1 MLAERYRPKSFD
13 EVIGQPKIIAALK
26 WYIDQHGATQS
37 KSGLA
42 ALLTG
47 PSGSGKTT
55 LAECAARYWG
65 CTDFDVHHVESAQ
78 CDVEALRKLAGNMRI
93 YGAGRDGRK
102 MYLIDEVHTIT
113 GRAADRMLSLLEELP
128 AHVLMV
134 GTTTESAWT
143 DGILL
148 SRWIRFD
155 LQKVSSAAVAC
166 HLERVATN
174 EGLPIPS
181 DPKWAEKLVKYHGLN
196 IRDQL
201 NQLPARLLGGMAVA
215 A

>member
-13 EVIGQPKIIAALK
+13 EVIGQDKTIAAMR
-26 WYIDQHGATQS
+26 WYLDQNT
-37 KSGLA
+37 GLA
-42 ALLTG
+42 MLLTG

-65 CTDFDVHHVESAQ
+65 TTDFDIHRVESAQ
-78 CDVEALRKLAGNMRI
+78 CDVSTLRDLADNAHV
-93 YGAGRDGRK
+93 YGAWRGGRK

-113 GRAADRMLSLLEELP
+113 GRAADRMLSLLEGLP
-128 AHVLMV
+128 SHVLLI
-134 GTTTESAWT
+134 GTTTESQWT

-155 LQKVSSAAVAC
+155 LQKVNSAEVAR
-166 HLERVATN
+166 HLEHIAER
-174 EGLPIPS
+174 ERLPIPS